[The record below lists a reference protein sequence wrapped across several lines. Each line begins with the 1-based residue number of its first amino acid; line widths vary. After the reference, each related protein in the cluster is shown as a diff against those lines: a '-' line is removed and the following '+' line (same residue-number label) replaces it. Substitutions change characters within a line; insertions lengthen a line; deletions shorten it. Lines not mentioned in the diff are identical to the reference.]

1 MNPTQVL
8 LVEDD
13 PWVSQ
18 VNRGMVETLAGF
30 VVVGEAQTVQQGRA
44 LALTLKPEL
53 LLVDVYLP
61 DGTGLDLIRALR
73 SQNLDFEAIM
83 ITAANDAHT
92 VQRALYDGVLD
103 FLIKPFQQARLKQ
116 ALERYYQRRRAT
128 QAESFTQKKLDRL
141 LGINNPERL
150 PKGIDA
156 ATLEQIQL
164 ILRTVGH
171 ALSADEVGDRVG
183 VSRVTA
189 WRYLE
194 YLQQT
199 GFVAVEMEYGSVGRP
214 IKRYKSTA
222 HP

>member
-1 MNPTQVL
+1 MNPTHVL

-18 VNRGMVETLAGF
+18 VNRGMVEAVADF
-30 VVVGEAQTVQQGRA
+30 VVVGEAQTAQQGQA
-44 LALTLKPEL
+44 LAQALKPDL
-53 LLVDVYLP
+53 LLMDVYLP

-103 FLIKPFQQARLKQ
+103 FLIKPFQQARLNQ
-116 ALERYYQRRRAT
+116 ALERYLQRRSVGLE
-128 QAESFTQKKLDRL
+128 ESFTQKKLDRL
-141 LGINNPERL
+141 LGVHNPERL

-156 ATLEQIQL
+156 ATLGQIQH

-199 GFVAVEMEYGSVGRP
+199 GFAAVEMEYGSVGRP

-222 HP
+222 

>member
-1 MNPTQVL
+1 MSPTQVL

-13 PWVSQ
+13 PWVTQ
-18 VNRGMVETLAGF
+18 VNRGMVGAVAGF
-30 VVVGEAQTVQQGRA
+30 VVVGEAQTVRQAQA
-44 LALTLKPEL
+44 LALTLKPDL

-83 ITAANDAHT
+83 ITAANDTHT

-116 ALERYYQRRRAT
+116 ALERYLQRRSAA
-128 QAESFTQKKLDRL
+128 QEQSFTQKKLDRL
-141 LGINNPERL
+141 LGVNNPERL

-156 ATLEQIQL
+156 ATLEQIQH
-164 ILRTVGH
+164 ILRSTGH
-171 ALSADEVGDRVG
+171 ALSADDVGDRVG

-214 IKRYKSTA
+214 IKRYKSRA
-222 HP
+222 NP

>member
-156 ATLEQIQL
+156 
-164 ILRTVGH
+164 
-171 ALSADEVGDRVG
+171 
-183 VSRVTA
+183 
-189 WRYLE
+189 
-194 YLQQT
+194 
-199 GFVAVEMEYGSVGRP
+199 
-214 IKRYKSTA
+214 
-222 HP
+222 